1 MKMRKLRV
9 ILIFSFSVVITC
21 GEIAFAA
28 TNSAPAG
35 ESDSAVCAVCGMKMP
50 KKDMVEFEHKGK
62 KYHVCTNDEKAEF
75 LKNSRRYMGKK

>member
-1 MKMRKLRV
+1 
-9 ILIFSFSVVITC
+9 
-21 GEIAFAA
+21 
-28 TNSAPAG
+28 
-35 ESDSAVCAVCGMKMP
+35 MKMP